1 MLRKLFSSK
10 VRIELLSEFFLN
22 PEREL
27 YVREIARITGEDYKN
42 VSIELRN
49 LEEIG
54 LLCSRKEGNLK
65 YFGLN
70 KEFLIYEE
78 LKSIFLKTRGAVGV
92 IKDIFS
98 KQKNIDYA
106 FIYGSFASGE
116 ESEKSDIDLMVIGEI
131 PLETLLKLMREPEN
145 LLSRVVN
152 PSLYNLSEIKKRVKE
167 KDPFITQ
174 VTNDPKIMLIGNED
188 ELRRIG
194 EKGAHKTF
202 QGVPISGKK

>member
-54 LLCSRKEGNLK
+54 LLCSQKEGNLK

-167 KDPFITQ
+167 KDPFIIQ

-194 EKGAHKTF
+194 EKGVHKTF